1 MGCLSTN
8 DDSIFVREKDIERL
22 TATTAEMVGPKVA
35 IRFSARLSKQLQRLM
50 QHSGRPRTI
59 PVESQ

>member
-1 MGCLSTN
+1 MTQIFDVMGCLSTN

-35 IRFSARLSKQLQRLM
+35 IRFDAAFWAAKNYSC
-50 QHSGRPRTI
+50 
-59 PVESQ
+59 